1 MAIFNPKTI
10 RGKTYTLEHLEPFS
24 FTLET
29 EAGPRVVAVRFT
41 CHCFTEEITPAHTP
55 DLRYTHDHETRAFA
69 FDRHELSKLLPQLI
83 SELGSR
89 SVYMSMMSNFFT
101 LRQDPAAGF
110 TGPYLVFFNV
120 TRSTDKGVHVLM
132 NVESAY
138 MKPGMTER
146 ASPVKFTTL
155 IEKTAAGRRVPRGP
169 PRPSNENRPRRAI
182 SGTRVRSS
190 ARNRLASSQRNRLAP
205 IR

>member
-1 MAIFNPKTI
+1 MATFDPKTI

-29 EAGPRVVAVRFT
+29 DAGPRVVAVRFS

-55 DLRYTHDHETRAFA
+55 DLRYTHRHETRAFD
-69 FDRHELSKLLPQLI
+69 FDRHELSKLLPQMI
-83 SELGSR
+83 SELGRR
-89 SVYMSMMSNFFT
+89 SVYMSMLSNFFV
-101 LRQDPAAGF
+101 LRQNPATGF
-110 TGPYLVFFNV
+110 IGPYLVFFNV

-155 IEKTAAGRRVPRGP
+155 IEKTAAGQDVPRGP
-169 PRPSNENRPRRAI
+169 AMTIKRK
-182 SGTRVRSS
+182 
-190 ARNRLASSQRNRLAP
+190 
-205 IR
+205 

>member
-1 MAIFNPKTI
+1 MATFHPKTI
-10 RGKTYTLEHLEPFS
+10 QGKPYTIEHLEPFS

-29 EAGPRVVAVRFT
+29 DAGPRVVVVRFS
-41 CHCFTEEITPAHTP
+41 CHCFTEDITPAHTP
-55 DLRYTHDHETRAFA
+55 DLYYTHGHETRAFD

-83 SELGSR
+83 SELGRR
-89 SVYMSMMSNFFT
+89 SVYMSMMSNFFV
-101 LRQDPAAGF
+101 LRQNPATGF

-120 TRSTDKGVHVLM
+120 TRSTDTGVHVLM

-155 IEKTAAGRRVPRGP
+155 IEKTAVGQRVPRGP
-169 PRPSNENRPRRAI
+169 AQTIKRK
-182 SGTRVRSS
+182 
-190 ARNRLASSQRNRLAP
+190 
-205 IR
+205 